1 MTALLRDRNGDPF
14 TGTPA
19 ELKRHNNKLC
29 KRAARAKADPALVLP
44 LPPGIKAAL
53 DRVCEAG
60 GFEDPRELLDLQIR
74 RLDALLAAGERQ
86 LFDALT
92 RVTVTIPTDSLN
104 HYFALLGEEPAADD
118 VLDTTGK
125 GE

>member
-1 MTALLRDRNGDPF
+1 MTTLTDRNGDPF

-29 KRAARAKADPALVLP
+29 KQASRAKADPTLVLP

-53 DRVCEAG
+53 DRVCAAG

-74 RLDALLAAGERQ
+74 RLDALLSAGDRQ

-104 HYFALLGEEPAADD
+104 HYFALLGDD
-118 VLDTTGK
+118 PGLDDMLK
-125 GE
+125 VE

>member
-1 MTALLRDRNGDPF
+1 MTTQQLLDRNGDPF

-19 ELKRHNNKLC
+19 DLKRHNNKLC
-29 KRAARAKADPALVLP
+29 KRAARAAADPTLVLP
-44 LPPGIKAAL
+44 LPPGIAAAL
-53 DRVCEAG
+53 DRVCAAG

-74 RLDALLAAGERQ
+74 RLDALLTAGDRQ

-104 HYFALLGEEPAADD
+104 HYFALLGDEPAPDD
-118 VLDTTGK
+118 RL
-125 GE
+125 

>member
-1 MTALLRDRNGDPF
+1 MLTDRNGDPF

-19 ELKRHNNKLC
+19 DLKRHNNKLC
-29 KRAARAKADPALVLP
+29 KQASRAKGDPVLSLP

-53 DRVCEAG
+53 DRVCAAG
-60 GFEDPRELLDLQIR
+60 GFDDPRELLDLQIR
-74 RLDALLAAGERQ
+74 RLDALLAAGDRQ

-104 HYFALLGEEPAADD
+104 RYFALLGDDPGLDD
-118 VLDTTGK
+118 VLK
-125 GE
+125 VE

>member
-1 MTALLRDRNGDPF
+1 MTVLRDRNGHFF
-14 TGTPA
+14 TGSR
-19 ELKRHNNKLC
+19 EDLKRHNNKLC
-29 KRAARAKADPALVLP
+29 KQASRAKADPTLVLP
-44 LPPGIKAAL
+44 LPRGIKAAL
-53 DRVCEAG
+53 DRVCVAG

-74 RLDALLAAGERQ
+74 RLGALLAAGDRQ

-104 HYFALLGEEPAADD
+104 RFFAQLGSEPAADD
-118 VLDTTGK
+118 ELDTADK